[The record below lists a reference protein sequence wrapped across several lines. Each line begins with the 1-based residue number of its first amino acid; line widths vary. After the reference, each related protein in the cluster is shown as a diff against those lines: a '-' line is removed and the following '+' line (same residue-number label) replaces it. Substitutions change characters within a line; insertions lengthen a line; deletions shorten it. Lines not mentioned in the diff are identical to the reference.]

1 LIAIGEKV
9 GISSQSFSD
18 CVKNKSKLVN
28 VAAAM
33 ESMDRYKVTGT
44 PTALING
51 EVWNRQNPTFD
62 VNEFRAAVE
71 AAIK

>member
-1 LIAIGEKV
+1 
-9 GISSQSFSD
+9 
-18 CVKNKSKLVN
+18 VKNKSKLVN

-44 PTALING
+44 PTTLING

-62 VNEFRAAVE
+62 VNEFRTAVE
-71 AAIK
+71 AAVK

>member
-18 CVKNKSKLVN
+18 CVKNKSKMIN
-28 VAAAM
+28 VTAAM
-33 ESMDRYKVTGT
+33 ESMEGYGVSGT
-44 PTALING
+44 PTVFING
-51 EVWNRQNPTFD
+51 KVWNRQNPNFD

-71 AAIK
+71 AAIE